1 MAANTS
7 VREMSWSWRLEAA
20 DGTQVRAVT
29 SPPHGSQADAE
40 SWLGEQWR
48 SLAEEGVAQVT
59 LLDSGTEVYGP
70 MPLSEQ

>member
-1 MAANTS
+1 MG
-7 VREMSWSWRLEAA
+7 WSWRLEAA
-20 DGTQVRAVT
+20 DGTQVRGVS
-29 SPPHGSQADAE
+29 SPQHGSQADAE

-48 SLAEEGVAQVT
+48 DLAEEGVIQVT